1 MIITDSYT
9 VTKTATMT
17 AGTNTVETDPVPS
30 GNPKNVTQTNFVY
43 TGTITNVTVA
53 LYIVNNG
60 VATLWRFL
68 SSITSGTN
76 WPLTVNLYLFPGDFL
91 RAVITNATATNTA
104 VLSACGTEFA
114 P

>member
-1 MIITDSYT
+1 MILDSYT

-30 GNPKNVTQTNFVY
+30 GNPRNVTQTNFIY
-43 TGTITNVTVA
+43 TGTITSVTVA

-68 SSITSGTN
+68 SAVISGGN
-76 WPLTVNLYLFPGDFL
+76 NPLTVNLYLFPGDFL
-91 RAVITNATATNTA
+91 RVVITNATAGNTA
-104 VLSACGTEFA
+104 TLSGCGTEFA